1 MGRMSGESSLP
12 RHCYGQMLHG
22 RIGVL
27 EENPVCLG
35 AAAVGVGTLSLSL
48 YTNLGFNG
56 RGGPGNLQ

>member
-12 RHCYGQMLHG
+12 RHCYGRMLHG

-35 AAAVGVGTLSLSL
+35 AAAVGAGTLSLSL
-48 YTNLGFNG
+48 YTNLSCN
-56 RGGPGNLQ
+56 RRENPET